1 MLSIQNKMML
11 DTLTQPI
18 SPPITLEQ
26 FLLQPETK
34 PASEFI
40 NGIITQK
47 TRQQGEHS
55 SIQGELTSTVNG
67 VFKKAR
73 IAWAFPELR
82 CTFGDRSIV
91 ADIAV
96 FTWEHIPTNPDG
108 TIANT
113 FNQPPDWAIEI
124 LSPNQSVNRVVV
136 NILHC
141 LNHGSQM
148 GWLID
153 PAERL
158 VIIYQPNQQ
167 PIAITLA
174 DQMLIF
180 PSFAST
186 LQLSLGQLFD
196 CLQVN

>member
-1 MLSIQNKMML
+1 ML
-11 DTLTQPI
+11 DTLIQPI
-18 SPPITLEQ
+18 SLEQ

-47 TRQQGEHS
+47 TMPQGEHS
-55 SIQGELTSTVNG
+55 SLQGELTSTING
-67 VFKKAR
+67 LFKKAR

-113 FNQPPDWAIEI
+113 FTQPPDWVIEI
-124 LSPNQSVNRVVV
+124 LSPKQSVNRVVV

-141 LNHGSQM
+141 LDHGSQM

-167 PIAITLA
+167 PIAIA
-174 DQMLIF
+174 FPDQMLIF
-180 PSFAST
+180 PNFAKA
-186 LQLSLGQLFD
+186 LQLSLGQFFD
-196 CLQVN
+196 CLKVN